1 MQSRRSR
8 YSYILRAI
16 GQSLEEKQ
24 IVDFDLIMTGRSC
37 VVHSRRRRA
46 PSKMREWWQGWWIHE
61 PEGAFPL
68 SFSPVDIEWLNYTG
82 ESQRRSLDQAPDFRR
97 LSQMLRTVGAYVD
110 LRRLQLLEL
119 RRRGDQLR
127 MRLRD
132 ASGAERV
139 EDHSIMSFA
148 KYFNFL
154 YLECRINQ
162 PAIEIE
168 VNRPEQNTGRFN
180 GAREWRLK
188 SSEKSAREWVT
199 KYLLRAISP
208 KP

>member
-24 IVDFDLIMTGRSC
+24 IVDFDLIMAGRSC

-46 PSKMREWWQGWWIHE
+46 PSKMREWWQGLWIHE

-68 SFSPVDIEWLNYTG
+68 SYSPVDIEWLNYTG
-82 ESQRRSLDQAPDFRR
+82 ESQRRSSDQAPDFRR
-97 LSQMLRTVGAYVD
+97 LSQTLRTVGAYVD
-110 LRRLQLLEL
+110 LRGLQLVEL
-119 RRRGDQLR
+119 RRRGDQVR
-127 MRLRD
+127 IRLRE

-139 EDHSIMSFA
+139 EDHSVMSFA

-168 VNRPEQNTGRFN
+168 IQRPEQNASRFK
-180 GAREWRLK
+180 GVREWRM
-188 SSEKSAREWVT
+188 SREKNAREWVT
-199 KYLLRAISP
+199 KFLLRAISP